1 MILPAA
7 IGKRAIDRRLLAGG
21 PEHHTRAP
29 AAADRDR
36 IPTARGI
43 CQAACHHAAFDSGDR
58 SCAEAE
64 AHRTV
69 AAIQPTQAVPD
80 ETEA

>member
-1 MILPAA
+1 V
-7 IGKRAIDRRLLAGG
+7 
-21 PEHHTRAP
+21 
-29 AAADRDR
+29 
-36 IPTARGI
+36 AR
-43 CQAACHHAAFDSGDR
+43 QLAACHHAAFDLGDR

-80 ETEA
+80 EMEAWVQEQAVAWVQEQTMEQMA